1 MSFDGLDR
9 LSAEGLSLLDESDPV
24 RAHTSFL
31 AWVSDVREWIA
42 SRFPDSG
49 LTAEWMSQ
57 SNSNLL
63 MGGGYYDDPNSWML
77 FRMAV
82 QSRMRWLGALP
93 GTVAIRNLAAPARA
107 QNDSALVGRKEIKLN
122 TVARAYV
129 DPARINALKNLKR
142 ARFDVS
148 RLVRLCEEL
157 NVCFAGE
164 CYLSMIMLTRGIID
178 HVPPVFGCKNFNEL
192 ANNFAGAK
200 SFKDAM
206 SRLDA
211 SSRKIADYY
220 LHTQI
225 RTSES
230 LPTVTQ
236 IDFSNDIDFLLSEIT
251 RLLNEP

>member
-1 MSFDGLDR
+1 MSFDGLDQ
-9 LSAEGLSLLDESDPV
+9 LSAKGLSLLDDNDPAH
-24 RAHTSFL
+24 AHTSFL
-31 AWVSDVREWIA
+31 AWVSDVSEWLGD
-42 SRFPDSG
+42 RFPNSG
-49 LTAEWMSQ
+49 LSADWMSQ

-82 QSRMRWLGALP
+82 QSRMRWLGGLPRSIAL
-93 GTVAIRNLAAPARA
+93 RNLATPARA
-107 QNDSALVGRKEIKLN
+107 QNDSALFGRKETKLA

-129 DPARINALKNLKR
+129 DPARINALKNLKS
-142 ARFDVS
+142 ARFDVT

-164 CYLSMIMLTRGIID
+164 CYLSMIMLTRAIID
-178 HVPPVFGCKNFNEL
+178 HVPPVFGCKNFGEV
-192 ANNFAGAK
+192 ANNYAGAK

-206 SRLDA
+206 NRLDG

-225 RTSES
+225 RGSES

-236 IDFSNDIDFLLSEIT
+236 IDFSNDIDFLLSEVA